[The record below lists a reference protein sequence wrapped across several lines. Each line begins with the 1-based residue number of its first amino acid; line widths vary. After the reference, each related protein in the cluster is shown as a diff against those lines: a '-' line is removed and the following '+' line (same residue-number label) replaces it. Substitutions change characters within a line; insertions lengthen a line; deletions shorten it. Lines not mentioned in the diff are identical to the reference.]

1 MKLITIINYNN
12 KKYSIV
18 FMIIKAH
25 DTAVRSMIWS
35 HNDNWMVTADHS
47 GTIKYWQSNMNNLKA
62 FPGHKEAVRDL
73 S

>member
-1 MKLITIINYNN
+1 MLI
-12 KKYSIV
+12 K
-18 FMIIKAH
+18 KAH